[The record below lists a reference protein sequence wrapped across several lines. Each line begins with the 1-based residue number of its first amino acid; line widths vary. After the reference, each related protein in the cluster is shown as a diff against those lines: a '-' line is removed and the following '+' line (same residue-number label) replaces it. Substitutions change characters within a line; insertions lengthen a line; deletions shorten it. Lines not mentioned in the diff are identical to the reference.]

1 MNAGSCWL
9 FLFKVL
15 CMVKRV
21 SLKDI
26 AKMVGASPS
35 TVSFVLNGKAK
46 EMRISQVVA
55 DKITAAAKKAGYYPN
70 QIAVSLRTGQTKILG
85 LIVESIAG
93 NFFASLA
100 RIIEDEAEAYGYKV
114 VYCSTEN
121 EGNRGSEL
129 IRLLSQRQLD
139 GYLITPA
146 AGMEPDVEQVA
157 AHKPVVLIDSYFP
170 GLDIPHVLVNSY
182 AGVLEGMNHLLSQG
196 YRKIAWVTVDLDLIQ
211 IKERDKGYVDALKQH
226 KIKLPGNW
234 ILKLPYNGDKEK
246 SINSIASFIKS
257 CKGIDAIFFAT
268 NYLGVMGLESITR
281 LKLSIPGDLAMV
293 CFDDHDIF
301 RLYPGG
307 ITIIQQPIEAIA
319 QSAIALLMAGL
330 GKRPA
335 PPAEEKKQHLLPKLV
350 VRGSTQAKKKK

>member
-1 MNAGSCWL
+1 
-9 FLFKVL
+9 
-15 CMVKRV
+15 
-21 SLKDI
+21 
-26 AKMVGASPS
+26 MVGASPS

-46 EMRISQVVA
+46 EMRISQIVA

-121 EGNRGSEL
+121 DGNRGSEL
-129 IRLLSQRQLD
+129 VRLLSQRQLD

-146 AGMEPDVEQVA
+146 AGMEQDVQQVMA
-157 AHKPVVLIDSYFP
+157 VKPVVLIDSYFP
-170 GLDIPHVLVNSY
+170 GMEVPHVLVNSY
-182 AGVLEGMNHLLSQG
+182 TGVLEGMNHLLEQG
-196 YRKIAWVTVDLDLIQ
+196 YKKIAWVTVDLDLVQ
-211 IKERDKGYVDALKQH
+211 IEERNRGYADALKQH
-226 KIKLPGNW
+226 KIKLQGNW
-234 ILKLPYNGDKEK
+234 VLKLPYNGDKAA
-246 SINSIASFIKS
+246 SINSIAAFIQS

-268 NYLGVMGLESITR
+268 NYLGVMGLEAISH
-281 LKLSIPGDLAMV
+281 LKLSIPGHLAMV

-319 QSAIALLMAGL
+319 QSAIAVLMAGL

-335 PPAEEKKQHLLPKLV
+335 IPPEERKQHLQPRLV
-350 VRGSTQAKKKK
+350 VRGSTLAKNKTAAAGLKK

>member
-1 MNAGSCWL
+1 M
-9 FLFKVL
+9 
-15 CMVKRV
+15 KRV

-26 AKMVGASPS
+26 AAMVGASPS

-100 RIIEDEAEAYGYKV
+100 RIIEDKAEAHGYKV

-121 EGNRGSEL
+121 NGNRGNEM
-129 IRLLSQRQLD
+129 IRMLSQRQLD

-146 AGMEPDVEQVA
+146 AGMEKDIQQLIA
-157 AHKPVVLIDSYFP
+157 QRKPVILIDSYFP
-170 GLDIPHVLVNSY
+170 GLQIPHVLVNSY
-182 AGVLEGMNHLLSQG
+182 AGVTEGMEHLIKQG
-196 YRKIAWVTVDLDLIQ
+196 YRNIAWVTVDLDLIQ
-211 IKERDKGYVDALKQH
+211 VHDRTRAYTDSLKKH
-226 KIKLPGNW
+226 KLKPNEQW
-234 ILKLPYNGDKEK
+234 ILKLPYDYSKEK
-246 SINSIASFIKS
+246 SVQAICDFLANN
-257 CKGIDAIFFAT
+257 KGIDAVFFAT
-268 NYLGVMGLESITR
+268 NYLGVTGLESITK
-281 LKLSIPGDLAMV
+281 LKLSIPQNLAMI

-307 ITIIQQPIEAIA
+307 ITIIQQPIEEIA
-319 QSAIALLMAGL
+319 QASIDLLMSKL
-330 GKRPA
+330 GKQQVMHEVTGKDLVEL
-335 PPAEEKKQHLLPKLV
+335 PPALI
-350 VRGSTQAKKKK
+350 VRGSTLQK